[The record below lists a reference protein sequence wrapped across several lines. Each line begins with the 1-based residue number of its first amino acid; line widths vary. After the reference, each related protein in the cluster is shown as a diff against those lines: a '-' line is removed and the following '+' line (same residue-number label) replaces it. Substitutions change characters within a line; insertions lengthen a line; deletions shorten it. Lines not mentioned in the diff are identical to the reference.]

1 MKSIFLHIGPHKTG
15 TTTIQE
21 GLNIHRDML
30 LRYDFLVPKTGQVF
44 STNAGQH
51 NLARELRG
59 DDRFNVQKGTW
70 KELLNEINKS
80 NTENVILSSEGFSLL
95 PLEKIN
101 ELRNYLTGFLVKIIV
116 YVRRQDLVL
125 QSYWAEVTKSGD
137 YEHGNKDFDVWMDK
151 YDFENRN
158 GNYQKLLDKWS
169 SVFGKENI
177 IVRVL
182 EKNQL
187 NGSLFNDFLSTCGIK
202 SPEKF
207 SNPADKNKSPGIK
220 VIRLIQE
227 FKKRLAGNMDKD
239 ERNMLYA
246 MIIDYGN
253 LAGWNEGKWTLINR
267 QTYDKINDRYETSNN
282 AVAKDFFGRDQ
293 LFFEDY
299 NENEFADFSMNDFS
313 NDELISLITYII
325 SQNLAE
331 NRHLKIQLAL
341 IHSSRGWRVLEKLQ
355 EVKRTLKRK

>member
-1 MKSIFLHIGPHKTG
+1 
-15 TTTIQE
+15 
-21 GLNIHRDML
+21 ML
-30 LRYDFLVPKTGQVF
+30 LRYGFLVPKTGQFF

-51 NLARELRG
+51 NLSMELRG
-59 DDRFNVQKGTW
+59 HVRFDPQKGTW
-70 KELLNEINKS
+70 NDLISEINKS
-80 NTENVILSSEGFSLL
+80 NAENIILSSEGFSLL
-95 PLEKIN
+95 PLEKIK
-101 ELRNYLTGFLVKIIV
+101 ELKNYLAGFLVKIIV

-137 YEHGNKDFDVWMDK
+137 YEHGIKDFDVWMDE

-227 FKKRLAGNMDKD
+227 FKKRLAGNLNKD
-239 ERNMLYA
+239 ERNRLTA
-246 MIIDYGN
+246 MILDYGSQT
-253 LAGWNEGKWTLINR
+253 GWNEGKWTLINR
-267 QTYDKINDRYETSNN
+267 QTYEKIKERYETSNA

-299 NENEFADFSMNDFS
+299 NENEYTDFSMNDFS
-313 NDELISLITYII
+313 NDELLNLITYII
-325 SQNLAE
+325 SQHLAE
-331 NRHLKIQLAL
+331 NRHLNSQLAL
-341 IHSSRGWRVLEKLQ
+341 IHSSRVWRILEKMQ
-355 EVKRTLKRK
+355 HVKRSLKIK